1 MKKQI
6 LKYNLKLKKQFQKEL
21 QKRNLKY
28 QIVLIMKNKMKKCYK
43 ILKKKSLNNNNSL
56 KWKIILKE

>member
-6 LKYNLKLKKQFQKEL
+6 LNLKLKLKKQFQKEL
-21 QKRNLKY
+21 QKRNLNY
-28 QIVLIMKNKMKKCYK
+28 LIVLIFKNKMKKFYK
-43 ILKKKSLNNNNSL
+43 ILRQKSLNNNKNL

>member
-6 LKYNLKLKKQFQKEL
+6 LKSNLKLKKQFQKEL

-28 QIVLIMKNKMKKCYK
+28 QIVLIMKNKMKKFYK
-43 ILKKKSLNNNNSL
+43 ILKKKSLNNNNNL
-56 KWKIILKE
+56 KWKII

>member
-6 LKYNLKLKKQFQKEL
+6 LNLKLKLKKQFQKEL
-21 QKRNLKY
+21 QKRNLNNL
-28 QIVLIMKNKMKKCYK
+28 IVLIFKNKMKKFYK
-43 ILKKKSLNNNNSL
+43 ILRQKSLNNNKNL

>member
-6 LKYNLKLKKQFQKEL
+6 LNLKLKLKKQFQKEL

-28 QIVLIMKNKMKKCYK
+28 QIVLIMKNKMKKFYK
-43 ILKKKSLNNNNSL
+43 ILKKKSLNNNNL